1 MKVAYWPGC
10 VSRGFTPELH
20 GSMAKVAPLLDIEMV
35 ELDRA
40 SEQLAAGPHRACGIE
55 RVRDPAPVADQ
66 PRRGACRGGIRGQV
80 DDRRGGRGVA
90 MRQLDHG
97 GLGPSAAVQPARQ
110 RCNP

>member
-1 MKVAYWPGC
+1 MLVKVER
-10 VSRGFTPELH
+10 RGEQ
-20 GSMAKVAPLLDIEMV
+20 MV

-66 PRRGACRGGIRGQV
+66 PRRGACRDGIRGQV